1 MQCHSIVEW
10 MSTAIDGRLDAQRTR
25 LLEEHLSG
33 CEACR
38 EEFAALKH
46 TVALLQGLPE
56 VDPPADLPD
65 AVRRGVGKRRG
76 RLITGYYFARPQL
89 RAALAAGVVALL
101 CVFAFQR
108 AEVGERRA
116 EGGGPEAEVGER
128 RTEVGERRTEVGDRI
143 SKGGGRGSEVG
154 ARKPEADVG
163 SAAPVVAAALPESRS
178 GAGLM
183 RASRAR
189 AEEGLKEAR
198 AGLAVEAAPI
208 AREPLVEEAEAE
220 GKIWTGEARKAEDEP
235 GLRALDRE
243 PQPEALSLLAGGGSV
258 EQPRDVAP
266 RREVR
271 AAPAVEPA
279 VEIRVQG
286 VTEAD
291 VVRVAR
297 KVLGEGVAPVET
309 DDGDRGGRSWRLW
322 FGRGSGSRALSADM
336 PMAVLAAKSASN
348 DTVTLHAARPLFL
361 RIPVSD
367 YPHLLKELGVLG
379 TVSGPGD
386 TDFATNRVL
395 LKLMIT
401 PE

>member
-25 LLEEHLSG
+25 LLEEHLAG

-108 AEVGERRA
+108 SEVGERRA
-116 EGGGPEAEVGER
+116 EGGDRRAEVGDPRLE
-128 RTEVGERRTEVGDRI
+128 I
-143 SKGGGRGSEVG
+143 GGRGSAVGDRRSEGGERRVEVG

-163 SAAPVVAAALPESRS
+163 SAAPVVPAALPEPRSR
-178 GAGLM
+178 AGRM

-189 AEEGLKEAR
+189 AEEGLKEAPVEI
-198 AGLAVEAAPI
+198 AAEAAPVVP
-208 AREPLVEEAEAE
+208 ESLVEEAEAE
-220 GKIWTGEARKAEDEP
+220 GRIWTDETREAEDKP
-235 GLRALDRE
+235 GLRALDRA
-243 PQPEALSLLAGGGSV
+243 PQPEALSLLPGGGRV

-266 RREVR
+266 RLEGRV
-271 AAPAVEPA
+271 ASAVEPA

-297 KVLGEGVAPVET
+297 KVLGEGVSPVET
-309 DDGDRGGRSWRLW
+309 DDGDRNGRLWRLW
-322 FGRGSGSRALSADM
+322 FGRGSGSRALSSDV
-336 PMAVLAAKSASN
+336 PLAVFAKSASN

-367 YPHLLKELGVLG
+367 YPHLLKELRALG
-379 TVSGPGD
+379 TVSGPRD
-386 TDFATNRVL
+386 ADFATNRVL